1 MYKVVIIYPFAFFQG
16 PVGLGPLRGRGGEG
30 RGDRRGGRGPPGGV
44 GYDPRGDTR
53 GLDRRGDPRNPDY
66 CGDTPHR
73 MEGQPRGPMEEPPPQ
88 QSAKPPAT
96 PAKPLKGV
104 PAVVPDF
111 VIPNNKESPTGT
123 APGPK
128 FPEAPNLMQK
138 LSEMTGGADTSV
150 DNIISKGKELIFMK
164 FGLGGSK

>member
-1 MYKVVIIYPFAFFQG
+1 MGVG
-16 PVGLGPLRGRGGEG
+16 PPRGRG
-30 RGDRRGGRGPPGGV
+30 GDRRGGRGHPGGP
-44 GYDPRGDTR
+44 GY
-53 GLDRRGDPRNPDY
+53 DPRNPDY
-66 CGDTPHR
+66 RGEPPRR
-73 MEGQPRGPMEEPPPQ
+73 MEGPMEEPPPQ
-88 QSAKPPAT
+88 QTAKPPAA
-96 PAKPLKGV
+96 PAKPMKGV

-111 VIPNNKESPTGT
+111 VIPNNKESPTGA

-138 LSEMTGGADTSV
+138 LSEMTGGMTGGADTSV

>member
-1 MYKVVIIYPFAFFQG
+1 
-16 PVGLGPLRGRGGEG
+16 
-30 RGDRRGGRGPPGGV
+30 
-44 GYDPRGDTR
+44 
-53 GLDRRGDPRNPDY
+53 
-66 CGDTPHR
+66 
-73 MEGQPRGPMEEPPPQ
+73 MEEPPSQ
-88 QSAKPPAT
+88 QPSKTST

-111 VIPNNKESPTGT
+111 VIPNNKESPTGA

-128 FPEAPNLMQK
+128 FPEPPNLMQK

>member
-1 MYKVVIIYPFAFFQG
+1 MQG
-16 PVGLGPLRGRGGEG
+16 PVGVGPPRGRGGEG
-30 RGDRRGGRGPPGGV
+30 RGDRRGGRGPPGGM
-44 GYDPRGDTR
+44 GYAPRGDTH
-53 GLDRRGDPRNPDY
+53 GMDPRGDPRNPDY
-66 CGDTPHR
+66 RGEPPRR
-73 MEGQPRGPMEEPPPQ
+73 MEGPLRGPMEESLPQ
-88 QSAKPPAT
+88 QPVKPPAN

-111 VIPNNKESPTGT
+111 VIPNNKESPTGA

-164 FGLGGSK
+164 FGLGGGK